1 MHESRC
7 KRNTQAQHASATR
20 KRNTQAQHASATRKR
35 NTIIGDA
42 LRVMSS
48 SLIRP
53 ANLPRCNILQRTAAR
68 YNTLQHAATC
78 CNNTLQHTG
87 QCRILAVYNTQDVGY
102 ELLQSDGTKSLVFTH
117 SHRSLQQ
124 YGNNALQQHTATT
137 HCNTQ
142 GNEGYGLRIV
152 AGRWHENSCLHR
164 LTPLTATTYCNNK
177 LEQHTATTH
186 CNNALQHAGQ

>member
-1 MHESRC
+1 VYANDEDGLGCQSY
-7 KRNTQAQHASATR
+7 TATPWC
-20 KRNTQAQHASATRKR
+20 TATMLFSFG
-35 NTIIGDA
+35 T
-42 LRVMSS
+42 
-48 SLIRP
+48 
-53 ANLPRCNILQRTAAR
+53 
-68 YNTLQHAATC
+68 